1 MRKLISRYI
10 IMIMAISSLILIG
23 LFYVI
28 NNSRKEISERK
39 VLEGITEQVISIL
52 KSNKEKDEEARVLF
66 QNDYLNRAESLAY
79 IIDKTMKE
87 ISRSKPL
94 KADQII
100 RLIVT

>member
-66 QNDYLNRAESLAY
+66 
-79 IIDKTMKE
+79 
-87 ISRSKPL
+87 
-94 KADQII
+94 
-100 RLIVT
+100 